1 MTFGEGAGLRR
12 PRPVVQQA
20 MPNWLAAVR
29 RNGDGDAI
37 GDRDAPRVIVR
48 RIGPADLKEA
58 LAKGVDDFLA
68 KPSHLVFLGL
78 IYPIFNICLYAVT
91 FTSNALPLLYPLA
104 SGFALIGPFVAIC
117 LYEISR
123 QRELGEEASW
133 RRAFDVLRSPSIPS
147 ILALG
152 LMLLVIFVL
161 WLTTARA
168 LYEWLFG
175 PSAPES
181 YAQFIDEVLT
191 TSHGWT
197 LIVLGNAIG
206 FVFAVVVLSI
216 SVVSFPLLLERD
228 VGADLAVHTSLRA
241 VLANPVTMA
250 LWGLIV
256 AALLVIGSLPLF
268 VGLAVVMPILGH
280 ATWHLYRRVVEPSP
294 VRNPENSGNRRG

>member
-1 MTFGEGAGLRR
+1 LRNR
-12 PRPVVQQA
+12 
-20 MPNWLAAVR
+20 LSAAR
-29 RNGDGDAI
+29 RNGDGEQASADSDAARI
-37 GDRDAPRVIVR
+37 VVR
-48 RIGPADLKEA
+48 RIGPADLKDA
-58 LAKGVDDFLA
+58 LTKGVGDFLT

-78 IYPIFNICLYAVT
+78 IYPIFNICLYAVV

-104 SGFALIGPFVAIC
+104 SGFALIGPFLAIG

-123 QRELGEEASW
+123 QRELGQEASW
-133 RRAFDVLRSPSIPS
+133 KRVLEVWRSPSIPS

-152 LMLLVIFVL
+152 LLLMVIFLL

-175 PSAPES
+175 PAAPES

-191 TSHGWT
+191 TSRGWT
-197 LIVLGNAIG
+197 LILLGNAIG
-206 FVFAVVVLSI
+206 FVFAVVVLAI
-216 SVVSFPLLLERD
+216 SVVSFPLLLDRD
-228 VGADLAVHTSLRA
+228 VGADMAVLTSIRA

-256 AALLVIGSLPLF
+256 AALLVIGSLPVF

-280 ATWHLYRRVVEPSP
+280 STWHLYRKVVEPCAKNAGTRS
-294 VRNPENSGNRRG
+294 NPS